1 MVECC
6 MCGDVGFAEHLFQCS
21 KCRFRLQHK
30 YCSRGYFYGDPIEL
44 CDWCFV
50 ESDKSGGFTAKF
62 HSSTESKTTLKKKID
77 GKKSNASNSLR
88 RRSANAFSLKRKG
101 DEASLTVKCNDR
113 KANMASG
120 LMRSLSKTNMQKA
133 RLAPVRSRRRRMKL
147 LHEIPC

>member
-1 MVECC
+1 
-6 MCGDVGFAEHLFQCS
+6 
-21 KCRFRLQHK
+21 
-30 YCSRGYFYGDPIEL
+30 
-44 CDWCFV
+44 V

-62 HSSTESKTTLKKKID
+62 HSSTESKTTLKKNID
-77 GKKSNASNSLR
+77 DKKSNASNSLR

-101 DEASLTVKCNDR
+101 DEASLMVKCNDR